1 MDPIA
6 SQHDRPRPGRIR
18 TLVVGLAAASLVVG
32 CNGAVASPAPTT
44 MASSSASAVSPS
56 FAGPGG
62 SILAPGPSPITSPSL
77 SVEPS
82 ASYPPG
88 VIFEGAAFGGNVAW
102 SPKGTR
108 VAVLSEASGAAPR
121 ASIIDLTGR
130 VEDDFEAFDFA
141 WLDEDTYIA
150 TKGINDPYGADAFAT
165 FTGSVGSAARPSIP
179 GNYWQIVAGPAGVVA
194 LKLNETGSDR
204 YVIWSRSGVS
214 SPRDGVPVAFSPDGS
229 LLGVVHYPRACCAGL
244 PSPEPTKAPGPTT
257 LDIVRTDTGK
267 SVRVTGDVM
276 WGYGLPVVFSP
287 DGRTVAYRLDYATG
301 PEEVGILDI
310 ATGRVWALPGQAD
323 TSPDEV
329 LAWTD
334 STHLAVGSSNSVH
347 TTPAGLKVT
356 IKYWPAD
363 VTAMAV
369 SSRGDVATTR
379 KGSKEIVVDR
389 GGQQRSLDLPG
400 TFAAVGLTWSPDGST
415 LMAVCSSFDGGVPGQ
430 VVVLRP

>member
-1 MDPIA
+1 MQVIA
-6 SQHDRPRPGRIR
+6 SHPRPRVEWLRSV
-18 TLVVGLAAASLVVG
+18 LVGLAALSLVTG
-32 CNGAVASPAPTT
+32 CGVAAATPSPTAGPRPSAVPGGPTLAPSPSASP
-44 MASSSASAVSPS
+44 
-56 FAGPGG
+56 
-62 SILAPGPSPITSPSL
+62 

-88 VIFEGAAFGGNVAW
+88 VIFEGAVYGGNVAW

-108 VAVLSEASGAAPR
+108 VAVFAGASGAAPSV
-121 ASIIDLTGR
+121 SIIDPTGR
-130 VEDDFEAFDFA
+130 VEDRFEAFDFA
-141 WLDEDTYIA
+141 WLDERTYIA
-150 TKGINDPYGADAFAT
+150 TNGVSDPSGANGFTT

-194 LKLNETGSDR
+194 LKLNETGSDH

-214 SPRDGVPVAFSPDGS
+214 SVRDGVPVTFSSDGS
-229 LLGVVHYPRACCAGL
+229 LLAVVHYPRACCAGL
-244 PSPEPTKAPGPTT
+244 PSPEPTNAPGPTT

-276 WGYGLPVVFSP
+276 WGYGLPVAFSP

-310 ATGRVWALPGQAD
+310 ATGQVWALPGQPDSVAD
-323 TSPDEV
+323 GV

-334 STHLAVGSSNSVH
+334 STHLAVRSSNVAH
-347 TTPAGLKVT
+347 TTPASLK
-356 IKYWPAD
+356 IAISYWPAD
-363 VTAMAV
+363 VAAMAV
-369 SSRGDVATTR
+369 SSRGDVATAR
-379 KGSKEIVVDR
+379 DGSKEIVIDR

-400 TFAAVGLTWSPDGST
+400 TFDAVGLIWSPDGST
-415 LMAVCSSFDGGVPGQ
+415 LVAVCASFDRSVPGQ